1 VLRATLPNRRCAE
14 PLFLAG
20 NEETMLEASFKNEFD
35 ALVAEALA
43 DDESV
48 RIVTVPRTRNGK
60 RSATD
65 GPFAETKEHPG
76 GSS

>member
-1 VLRATLPNRRCAE
+1 MLDA
-14 PLFLAG
+14 PL
-20 NEETMLEASFKNEFD
+20 KNEFH

-43 DDESV
+43 DDDGV
-48 RIVTVPRTRNGK
+48 RTVTILRTRNGK

-65 GPFAETKEHPG
+65 GPFAETKEHLA